1 MAQKYQ
7 FQYMPVNG
15 KLPGAVFEQQTEDAI
30 NDLGNR
36 LVAMEESGGGGGGGT
51 GGNAQEALEKAEQAL
66 TQANSAATTANSA
79 SAVAAS
85 AQKTAQSADSKA
97 DKALAL
103 IGNLDDDSS
112 AATAAAEKA
121 QQAATEAKEAAQQAQ
136 DSIED
141 AVQAAN
147 NATLE
152 AQNATNAANNAA
164 NVAQAV
170 SSSISSIQL
179 DINMLKDYVVHNSPE
194 DLNSFI
200 SVSRSYISNMRSQN
214 LPVAADG
221 WLDVDVSSNLG
232 LVRQRYITSDSL
244 DVYLRTANIPDGD
257 NTEPVWSAWVQ
268 IAKKNYVDTELKK
281 LQDNTTIN
289 GTILKYKGQVT
300 AFTDLPVRP
309 VAGDTYT
316 VKTADTGNHIQAGDA
331 VFWNGIEW
339 KTFSGYTDTSGLAQ
353 SVEALQNEVTTT
365 KQSVTTNTKSVE
377 ALQNEVTTTKQSVA
391 ANTKSVE
398 TLQTEVIATKQSVAA
413 NTQAIE
419 DLKQSGGSGSTESE
433 SSLAQNGYLRYS
445 NGLTVLWGR
454 GKVNAQLSFP
464 VVLTSIF
471 SFVWSS
477 GPGTSNTAAADIN
490 VTYDANGAL
499 VQDSDTSANYAISW
513 QAVGLKV

>member
-7 FQYMPVNG
+7 FQYMPING
-15 KLPGAVFEQQTEDAI
+15 KLPGTVFEQQTEDVI

-36 LVAMEESGGGGGGGT
+36 LVAIEESGGGGGGGG

-66 TQANSAATTANSA
+66 TQANSAATTANGA

-121 QQAATEAKEAAQQAQ
+121 QQAANEAKEAAQQAQ

-141 AVQAAN
+141 AVNAAN

-164 NVAQAV
+164 NVAQAA
-170 SSSISSIQL
+170 SSSISGIQSDL
-179 DINMLKDYVVHNSPE
+179 NMLKEYVVHNDPE
-194 DLNSFI
+194 DLNDFI
-200 SVSRSYISNMRSQN
+200 SVGRIYITNMRSQN
-214 LPVAADG
+214 LPVSTDG
-221 WLDVDVSSNLG
+221 WLDVDVPDNLG
-232 LVRQRYITSDSL
+232 LVRQRYITGDSL
-244 DVYLRTANIPDGD
+244 DVYLRTADIPDGD
-257 NTEPVWSAWVQ
+257 NSEPVWSAWVQ
-268 IAKKNYVDTELKK
+268 IAKKDYVDTELKK
-281 LQDNTTIN
+281 LQVNTTVN
-289 GTILKYKGQVT
+289 GTILKYKGLVT
-300 AFTDLPVRP
+300 AFADLPAQP
-309 VAGDTYT
+309 AAGDTYT
-316 VKTADTGNHIQAGDA
+316 VKNADAANHIQAGDA

-339 KTFSGYTDTSGLAQ
+339 KSFSGYTDTSGLAQ
-353 SVEALQNEVTTT
+353 SVETLKTE
-365 KQSVTTNTKSVE
+365 
-377 ALQNEVTTTKQSVA
+377 LTTTKQSVA
-391 ANTKSVE
+391 T
-398 TLQTEVIATKQSVAA
+398 

-419 DLKQSGGSGSTESE
+419 DLKQSGGSGSTTPE

-445 NGLTVLWGR
+445 NGLIFLWGR
-454 GKVNAQLSFP
+454 GNVNVQLSFP
-464 VVLTSIF
+464 VVLTSVF
-471 SFVWSS
+471 SFVWSP
-477 GPGTSNTAAADIN
+477 GPGANVNTAAEVS